1 MILFEHIRQVP
12 LFSHFSILNHRLMK
26 LTPYGYGTV
35 AKVFVLS
42 FGILAIS
49 YILDLPDVVIWLLV
63 SLSFFFLVFT
73 VQFFRDPERTP
84 PNASNII
91 VSPADGK
98 VVLIKEVE
106 HDFFNGKAKMV
117 SVFMSPLNVHVN
129 RNPISGKV
137 AHFKYIEGQYIAA
150 FDHDAGERNERTEI
164 GIENEKIKVFF
175 KQISGFVAR
184 RIICDLKEGDET
196 ILGERFGMIKFGSRV
211 DVFLPMNVELKVKV
225 GDTAIAG
232 ETIIATYA

>member
-1 MILFEHIRQVP
+1 
-12 LFSHFSILNHRLMK
+12 MK
-26 LTPYGYGTV
+26 LTPYGYGTI
-35 AKVFVLS
+35 AKMFVVF
-42 FGILAIS
+42 FGILMVAYLI
-49 YILDLPDVVIWLLV
+49 DLHSVVIWLLV
-63 SLSFFFLVFT
+63 ALALALIIFT
-73 VQFFRDPERTP
+73 LQFFRDPDRTP
-84 PNASNII
+84 PNLPNVI

-137 AHFKYIEGQYIAA
+137 VHFKYIEGQYIAA
-150 FDHDAGERNERTEI
+150 FDHNAGERNERTEI

-184 RIICDLKEGDET
+184 RIVCDIKEGDE
-196 ILGERFGMIKFGSRV
+196 IKLGERFGMIKFGSRV
-211 DVFLPMNVELKVKV
+211 DMFLPINVEVKVKI
-225 GDTAIAG
+225 GDVATAG
-232 ETIIATYA
+232 ETIIATYS